1 MAAGRNNMIKA
12 VFFDIDGTLIS
23 WDTRT
28 IPASVFAALDSLREK
43 GILCFVATGRSR
55 FEIEAAHLLDGLC
68 FDGYLL
74 NNGQLATDGQG
85 RAFFST
91 PIDAGDLDR
100 LLQWVDARGVSC
112 WMVSAEES
120 AINHADAAARK
131 ALSDIS
137 TPLPRQADLRRLCRN
152 PVYKFS
158 LFLPP
163 EELPMALL
171 PHCSK
176 TQWHAFGHDIFSSA
190 GGKEQAFLATLKHF
204 GLNAAECMAFGD
216 SDNDAGLLRAAGIG
230 VAMAES
236 SALARSAADFVTR
249 DCNDDGIL
257 FALRRFAV
265 L

>member
-1 MAAGRNNMIKA
+1 MIKA

-23 WDTRT
+23 WETRA
-28 IPASVFAALDSLREK
+28 IPASAYAALDALREK

-55 FEIEAAHLLDGLC
+55 FEIEAAHLLDGLV

-85 RAFFST
+85 RTYFST
-91 PIDAGDLDR
+91 PIDADDLDR
-100 LLQWVDARGVSC
+100 LLRWVDERGVSC
-112 WMVSAEES
+112 WMVNAEES
-120 AINHADAAARK
+120 AINHTGPAAEK
-131 ALSDIS
+131 ALSDIH
-137 TPLPRQADLRRLCRN
+137 TPMPMQGDLRKLCRN

-176 TQWHAFGHDIFSSA
+176 TQWHAFGHDIFSSE
-190 GGKEQAFLATLKHF
+190 GGKEKAFLATLKHF
-204 GLNAAECMAFGD
+204 GLEPAECMAFGD
-216 SDNDAGLLRAAGIG
+216 SDNDIGLLRAAGIG
-230 VAMAES
+230 VAMAAAS
-236 SALARSAADFVTR
+236 SGAHDAADYVTR
-249 DCNDDGIL
+249 DCNADGIL
-257 FALRRFAV
+257 HALRHFSV

>member
-1 MAAGRNNMIKA
+1 MIKA

-23 WDTRT
+23 WKTRT
-28 IPASVFAALDSLREK
+28 IPASVFTALDALREK

-55 FEIEAAHLLDGLC
+55 FEIEAAHLLDGLR

-85 RAFFST
+85 RAYFST
-91 PIDAGDLDR
+91 PVDAGDLDR
-100 LLQWVDARGVSC
+100 LLRWVDERGVSC
-112 WMVSAEES
+112 WMVSAGQS
-120 AINHADAAARK
+120 AINHTDPAAEK
-131 ALSDIS
+131 ALSDIH
-137 TPLPRQADLRRLCRN
+137 TPVPMQGDLRELCRD

-163 EELPMALL
+163 EKLPMALL
-171 PHCSK
+171 PHCTK
-176 TQWHAFGHDIFSSA
+176 TQWHAFGHDIFSCE

-204 GLNAAECMAFGD
+204 GLEPAECMAFGD
-216 SDNDAGLLRAAGIG
+216 SDNDAGMLRAAGIG
-230 VAMAES
+230 VAMAAA
-236 SALARSAADFVTR
+236 SAGAHAAADFVTR